1 MKVGIIMLKMIKKN
15 KMETPE
21 EIEKEYPKCMYI
33 LTDFTDINN
42 MKGHLYAISQNQQ
55 SFHELC
61 VLSDK
66 LSDEGKTA
74 IIMGEYDEEGIML
87 GVQREIKG

>member
-1 MKVGIIMLKMIKKN
+1 MLKMIKNPKV
-15 KMETPE
+15 KTPE

-33 LTDFTDINN
+33 LTDFTDINDI
-42 MKGHLYAISQNQQ
+42 KGHLYAVSQNKK
-55 SFHELC
+55 SFRELC

-66 LSDEGKTA
+66 LSDEGKTC
-74 IIMGEYDEEGIML
+74 IIMGEYDEGGIML